1 MGLPSLLLTA
11 SVLASTLSLHI
22 CTKKLVKTLPLNIH
36 NGHDDLRERRKQ
48 QSWSSISLSLAG
60 FLFHKSSIDKKPN
73 NADSLEIRT
82 QGSDAVVD
90 SSREKH
96 DFQAILHYDS
106 YTICLL
112 DSFSSIFLQDSK
124 YYETATIP
132 FPKIKN
138 IWERISYSWVSDL
151 MRRGNQL
158 DRKAPLEIKDLY
170 KLSDSAQMSLAA
182 ERFEKLFATTS
193 EGYPD
198 AEANTSNLLME
209 FAKSPLSRAILAM

>member
-73 NADSLEIRT
+73 NADSREIRT

-106 YTICLL
+106 Y
-112 DSFSSIFLQDSK
+112 
-124 YYETATIP
+124 
-132 FPKIKN
+132 KI
-138 IWERISYSWVSDL
+138 E
-151 MRRGNQL
+151 
-158 DRKAPLEIKDLY
+158 
-170 KLSDSAQMSLAA
+170 
-182 ERFEKLFATTS
+182 
-193 EGYPD
+193 
-198 AEANTSNLLME
+198 
-209 FAKSPLSRAILAM
+209 